1 MIHNETIDLLLG
13 HRSIRSYTNE
23 PVSQEMIDT
32 ICAAG
37 QQAAF
42 AHQCYS
48 IVISRDAAKHAF
60 NAPIHFLICIDV
72 YKLELILQKRGWQR
86 TMCDLS
92 TLLFSMQDAAYAAQN
107 MVIAA
112 ESMGLGTCY
121 LGFVPFAA
129 EQNRR
134 KWNLPDKVMPLVGLV
149 VGHPAQNPPVR
160 PRFPKEFTCHETH
173 YRHPDEILLNQAMRV
188 MDEGYLA
195 QDYYRN
201 AGYMVPLE
209 DGREEQYSM
218 DDYSWTEHISR
229 KLGQWNRSTSE
240 MINLF
245 EAYGFSIC
253 DKEKTD
259 EK

>member
-13 HRSIRSYTNE
+13 HRSIRKYTNE
-23 PVSQEMIDT
+23 PVSQEMLDT

-48 IVISRDAAKHAF
+48 VVISRDASKHAF
-60 NAPIHFLICIDV
+60 NAPIHCIICVDV
-72 YKLELILQKRGWQR
+72 HKLELVMQQRGWQR
-86 TMCDLS
+86 KMCDIS

-112 ESMGLGTCY
+112 ESLGLGTCY
-121 LGFVPFAA
+121 LGFVPFTPQ
-129 EQNRR
+129 QNRR

-149 VGHPAQNPPVR
+149 VGHPAEDPPVR
-160 PRFPKEFTCHETH
+160 PRFPQEFTCHDDQ
-173 YRHPDEILLNQAMRV
+173 YRHPDDAEVTRAMKQ

-195 QDYYRN
+195 QDYYRK
-201 AGYMVPLE
+201 AGYMIPLE
-209 DGREEQYSM
+209 DGHTEQYTM

-229 KLGQWNRSTSE
+229 KLGQWNSSTSE
-240 MINLF
+240 MIKLF
-245 EAYGFSIC
+245 KAYGFNIC
-253 DKEKTD
+253 EKETTD
-259 EK
+259 EN